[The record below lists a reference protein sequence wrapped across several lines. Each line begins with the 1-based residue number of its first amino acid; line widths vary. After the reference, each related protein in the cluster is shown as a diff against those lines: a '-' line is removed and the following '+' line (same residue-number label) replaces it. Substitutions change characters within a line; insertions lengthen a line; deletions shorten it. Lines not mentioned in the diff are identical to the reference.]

1 MARKHIHVLKFNPCV
16 SYHSKGLKVSV
27 VWKIPRVQRLWR
39 RRLKR
44 VVQFLGATTLSW
56 QSVLSS
62 AGMITLRDTGHHWR
76 SPPMQMSLLILAW
89 FWVLGIAPQQPLTI
103 NRWVEHERLPLL
115 LQSLGIFSKN
125 PAIVVQGCL
134 PSDSGEGLTELTKL
148 FKCLKYTGAQN

>member
-1 MARKHIHVLKFNPCV
+1 MARKYIHVLKFNPCV
-16 SYHSKGLKVSV
+16 SYDSKSLKVIV

-44 VVQFLGATTLSW
+44 VVQFLGATRLSW

-62 AGMITLRDTGHHWR
+62 AGMITLRDTGHHWQ
-76 SPPMQMSLLILAW
+76 SPPMQTSLLILAW

-103 NRWVEHERLPLL
+103 NQWVEHERLPPL
-115 LQSLGIFSKN
+115 LQSLGIFSEN
-125 PAIVVQGCL
+125 PAIVVRGCL
-134 PSDSGEGLTELTKL
+134 SSDSGEGLTELTKL